1 MQNKILNNYR
11 MRFILTFMLFF
22 INCNAFGDN
31 MQNIIITIKNKKY
44 EAILYD
50 NSTTKELIKKFPIT
64 ITMSDLNGNEKYYNF
79 SKSFS
84 TSSENVANINKG
96 DIMLFGDNCL
106 VIFYFIK
113 SQLWKSMLM
122 IPKDFVNFN
131 LAVFYIEYS
140 IIILAICQI
149 FYLFNN
155 FMNKK

>member
-50 NSTTKELIKKFPIT
+50 NSTTKELIKKIPIT

-106 VIFYFIK
+106 VIFYKSFSTRYRYTKLGYIKNLEDLENSLGKGDIEITFILK
-113 SQLWKSMLM
+113 
-122 IPKDFVNFN
+122 
-131 LAVFYIEYS
+131 
-140 IIILAICQI
+140 
-149 FYLFNN
+149 
-155 FMNKK
+155 

>member
-106 VIFYFIK
+106 VIFYKSFSTRYRYTKLGYTKNLEDLENSLGKGDIEITFILK
-113 SQLWKSMLM
+113 
-122 IPKDFVNFN
+122 
-131 LAVFYIEYS
+131 
-140 IIILAICQI
+140 
-149 FYLFNN
+149 
-155 FMNKK
+155 

>member
-1 MQNKILNNYR
+1 MLNKILNNYR

-31 MQNIIITIKNKKY
+31 MQNIIITIENKKY

-79 SKSFS
+79 SKSFP

-106 VIFYFIK
+106 VIFYKSFSTHYKYTKLGYIK
-113 SQLWKSMLM
+113 NTEDLENSFGKGDIS
-122 IPKDFVNFN
+122 ITFE
-131 LAVFYIEYS
+131 IEY
-140 IIILAICQI
+140 
-149 FYLFNN
+149 
-155 FMNKK
+155 

>member
-11 MRFILTFMLFF
+11 MRFILTFMLFL

-31 MQNIIITIKNKKY
+31 MQNIIITIENKKY

-84 TSSENVANINKG
+84 TSNENVANINKG

-106 VIFYFIK
+106 VIFYKSFSTRYRYTKLGYIKNLEDLENSLGKGDIEITFILK
-113 SQLWKSMLM
+113 
-122 IPKDFVNFN
+122 
-131 LAVFYIEYS
+131 
-140 IIILAICQI
+140 
-149 FYLFNN
+149 
-155 FMNKK
+155 

>member
-11 MRFILTFMLFF
+11 MQFILTFMLFF

-31 MQNIIITIKNKKY
+31 MQNIIITIENKKY

-79 SKSFS
+79 SKSFP
-84 TSSENVANINKG
+84 TSSENVASINKG

-106 VIFYFIK
+106 VIFYKSFSTRYKYTKLGYIKNTEDLENSFGKGDISITFILK
-113 SQLWKSMLM
+113 
-122 IPKDFVNFN
+122 
-131 LAVFYIEYS
+131 
-140 IIILAICQI
+140 
-149 FYLFNN
+149 
-155 FMNKK
+155 

>member
-106 VIFYFIK
+106 VIFYKSFSTHYKYTKLGYIK
-113 SQLWKSMLM
+113 NTEDLENSFGKGDIL
-122 IPKDFVNFN
+122 ITFE
-131 LAVFYIEYS
+131 IEY
-140 IIILAICQI
+140 
-149 FYLFNN
+149 
-155 FMNKK
+155 

>member
-106 VIFYFIK
+106 VIFYKSFSTHYKYTKLGYIK
-113 SQLWKSMLM
+113 NMEDLENSFGKGD
-122 IPKDFVNFN
+122 IRITFE
-131 LAVFYIEYS
+131 IEY
-140 IIILAICQI
+140 
-149 FYLFNN
+149 
-155 FMNKK
+155 

>member
-31 MQNIIITIKNKKY
+31 MQNIIITIGNKKY

-50 NSTTKELIKKFPIT
+50 NSTTKELIKNFPIS

-106 VIFYFIK
+106 VIFYKSFSTHYKYTKLGYIK
-113 SQLWKSMLM
+113 NTEDLERSFGKGDIS
-122 IPKDFVNFN
+122 ITFE
-131 LAVFYIEYS
+131 IEY
-140 IIILAICQI
+140 
-149 FYLFNN
+149 
-155 FMNKK
+155 

>member
-106 VIFYFIK
+106 VIFYKSFSTRYKYTKLGYIKNTEDLENSFGKGDIEITFIVK
-113 SQLWKSMLM
+113 
-122 IPKDFVNFN
+122 
-131 LAVFYIEYS
+131 
-140 IIILAICQI
+140 
-149 FYLFNN
+149 
-155 FMNKK
+155 

>member
-64 ITMSDLNGNEKYYNF
+64 ITMSDLNGNEKYHNF

-84 TSSENVANINKG
+84 TSSENVASINKG

-106 VIFYFIK
+106 VIFYKSFSTRYKYTKLGYIK
-113 SQLWKSMLM
+113 NTEDLENSFGKGDIS
-122 IPKDFVNFN
+122 ITFK
-131 LAVFYIEYS
+131 IEY
-140 IIILAICQI
+140 
-149 FYLFNN
+149 
-155 FMNKK
+155 

>member
-11 MRFILTFMLFF
+11 MRFILTFILFF

-31 MQNIIITIKNKKY
+31 MQNIIIMIENKKY

-106 VIFYFIK
+106 VIFYKSFSTRYRYTKLGYIKNLEDLENSLGKGDIEITFILK
-113 SQLWKSMLM
+113 
-122 IPKDFVNFN
+122 
-131 LAVFYIEYS
+131 
-140 IIILAICQI
+140 
-149 FYLFNN
+149 
-155 FMNKK
+155 

>member
-1 MQNKILNNYR
+1 MQNKILNNYS

-79 SKSFS
+79 SKSFP

-106 VIFYFIK
+106 VIFYKSFSTRYRYTKLGYIKNLEDLENSLGKGDIEITFILK
-113 SQLWKSMLM
+113 
-122 IPKDFVNFN
+122 
-131 LAVFYIEYS
+131 
-140 IIILAICQI
+140 
-149 FYLFNN
+149 
-155 FMNKK
+155 

>member
-50 NSTTKELIKKFPIT
+50 NSTVRELIKNFPIS

-96 DIMLFGDNCL
+96 DIMLFGDDCL
-106 VIFYFIK
+106 VIFYKSFSTRYKYTKLGYIK
-113 SQLWKSMLM
+113 NTEDLENSFGKGDIS
-122 IPKDFVNFN
+122 ITFE
-131 LAVFYIEYS
+131 IEY
-140 IIILAICQI
+140 
-149 FYLFNN
+149 
-155 FMNKK
+155 

>member
-11 MRFILTFMLFF
+11 MQFILTFMLFF

-50 NSTTKELIKKFPIT
+50 NSTVRELIKNFPIS

-106 VIFYFIK
+106 VIFYKSFSTRYRYTKLGYIKNLEDLENSLGKGDIEITFILK
-113 SQLWKSMLM
+113 
-122 IPKDFVNFN
+122 
-131 LAVFYIEYS
+131 
-140 IIILAICQI
+140 
-149 FYLFNN
+149 
-155 FMNKK
+155 

>member
-11 MRFILTFMLFF
+11 MQFILTFMLFF

-84 TSSENVANINKG
+84 TSSENVASINKG

-106 VIFYFIK
+106 VIFYKSFSTRYKYTKLGYIK
-113 SQLWKSMLM
+113 NTEDLENSFGKGD
-122 IPKDFVNFN
+122 IRITFE
-131 LAVFYIEYS
+131 IEY
-140 IIILAICQI
+140 
-149 FYLFNN
+149 
-155 FMNKK
+155 

>member
-31 MQNIIITIKNKKY
+31 MQNIIITIENKKY

-84 TSSENVANINKG
+84 TSSENMANINKG

-106 VIFYFIK
+106 VIFYKSFSTHYKYTKLGYIK
-113 SQLWKSMLM
+113 NTEDLENSFGKGDIS
-122 IPKDFVNFN
+122 ITFE
-131 LAVFYIEYS
+131 IEY
-140 IIILAICQI
+140 
-149 FYLFNN
+149 
-155 FMNKK
+155 

>member
-50 NSTTKELIKKFPIT
+50 NSATKELIKKFPIT

-106 VIFYFIK
+106 VIFYKSFSTRYRYTKLGYIK
-113 SQLWKSMLM
+113 
-122 IPKDFVNFN
+122 N
-131 LAVFYIEYS
+131 LEDLENSLGKGDISITFEIEY
-140 IIILAICQI
+140 
-149 FYLFNN
+149 
-155 FMNKK
+155 

>member
-11 MRFILTFMLFF
+11 VRFILTFMLFF

-106 VIFYFIK
+106 VIFYKSFSTRYKYTKLGYIKNTEDLENSLGKGDIEITFILK
-113 SQLWKSMLM
+113 
-122 IPKDFVNFN
+122 
-131 LAVFYIEYS
+131 
-140 IIILAICQI
+140 
-149 FYLFNN
+149 
-155 FMNKK
+155 

>member
-84 TSSENVANINKG
+84 TSSENVASINKG

-106 VIFYFIK
+106 VIFYKSFSTRYRYTKLGYIKNLEDLENSLGKGDIEITFILK
-113 SQLWKSMLM
+113 
-122 IPKDFVNFN
+122 
-131 LAVFYIEYS
+131 
-140 IIILAICQI
+140 
-149 FYLFNN
+149 
-155 FMNKK
+155 

>member
-31 MQNIIITIKNKKY
+31 MQNIIIMIENKKY

-84 TSSENVANINKG
+84 TSSENVASINKG

-106 VIFYFIK
+106 VIFYKSFSTRYRYTKLGYIK
-113 SQLWKSMLM
+113 
-122 IPKDFVNFN
+122 N
-131 LAVFYIEYS
+131 LEDLENSLGKGDISITFEIEY
-140 IIILAICQI
+140 
-149 FYLFNN
+149 
-155 FMNKK
+155 

>member
-79 SKSFS
+79 SKSFP

-106 VIFYFIK
+106 VIFYKSFSTHYKYTKLGYIK
-113 SQLWKSMLM
+113 NMEDLENSFGKGD
-122 IPKDFVNFN
+122 IRITFE
-131 LAVFYIEYS
+131 IEY
-140 IIILAICQI
+140 
-149 FYLFNN
+149 
-155 FMNKK
+155 

>member
-50 NSTTKELIKKFPIT
+50 NSTTKELIKNFPIS

-106 VIFYFIK
+106 VIFYKSFSTRYKYTKLGYIK
-113 SQLWKSMLM
+113 NTEDLENSFGKGDIS
-122 IPKDFVNFN
+122 ITFE
-131 LAVFYIEYS
+131 IEY
-140 IIILAICQI
+140 
-149 FYLFNN
+149 
-155 FMNKK
+155 

>member
-106 VIFYFIK
+106 VIFYKSFSTRYRYTKLGYIK
-113 SQLWKSMLM
+113 
-122 IPKDFVNFN
+122 N
-131 LAVFYIEYS
+131 LEDLENSLGKGDISITFEIEY
-140 IIILAICQI
+140 
-149 FYLFNN
+149 
-155 FMNKK
+155 

>member
-84 TSSENVANINKG
+84 TSIENVANINKG

-106 VIFYFIK
+106 VIFYKSFSTRYRYTKLGYIKNLEDLENSLGKGDIEITFILK
-113 SQLWKSMLM
+113 
-122 IPKDFVNFN
+122 
-131 LAVFYIEYS
+131 
-140 IIILAICQI
+140 
-149 FYLFNN
+149 
-155 FMNKK
+155 

>member
-31 MQNIIITIKNKKY
+31 MQNIIITIGNKKY

-106 VIFYFIK
+106 VIFYKSFSTHYKYTKLGYIK
-113 SQLWKSMLM
+113 NTEDLERSFGKGDIS
-122 IPKDFVNFN
+122 ITFE
-131 LAVFYIEYS
+131 IEY
-140 IIILAICQI
+140 
-149 FYLFNN
+149 
-155 FMNKK
+155 

>member
-84 TSSENVANINKG
+84 TSSENVASINKG

-106 VIFYFIK
+106 VIFYKSFSTHYKYTKLGYIK
-113 SQLWKSMLM
+113 NTEDLENSFGKGDIS
-122 IPKDFVNFN
+122 ITFE
-131 LAVFYIEYS
+131 IEY
-140 IIILAICQI
+140 
-149 FYLFNN
+149 
-155 FMNKK
+155 

>member
-11 MRFILTFMLFF
+11 MRFILTFMLFL

-96 DIMLFGDNCL
+96 DIMLFSDNCL
-106 VIFYFIK
+106 VIFYKSFSTRYKYTKLGYIK
-113 SQLWKSMLM
+113 NTEDLENSFGKGD
-122 IPKDFVNFN
+122 IRITFE
-131 LAVFYIEYS
+131 IEY
-140 IIILAICQI
+140 
-149 FYLFNN
+149 
-155 FMNKK
+155 

>member
-44 EAILYD
+44 EAVLYD
-50 NSTTKELIKKFPIT
+50 NSTVRELIKNFPIS

-96 DIMLFGDNCL
+96 DIMLFGDDCL
-106 VIFYFIK
+106 VIFYKSFSTRYRYTKLGYIKNLEDLENSLGKGDIEITFILK
-113 SQLWKSMLM
+113 
-122 IPKDFVNFN
+122 
-131 LAVFYIEYS
+131 
-140 IIILAICQI
+140 
-149 FYLFNN
+149 
-155 FMNKK
+155 

>member
-31 MQNIIITIKNKKY
+31 MQNIIITIENKKY

-64 ITMSDLNGNEKYYNF
+64 ITMRDLNGNEKYYNF

-84 TSSENVANINKG
+84 TSSENVASINKG
-96 DIMLFGDNCL
+96 YIMLFGDNCL
-106 VIFYFIK
+106 VIFYKSFSTHYKYTKLGYIK
-113 SQLWKSMLM
+113 NTEDLENYFGKGD
-122 IPKDFVNFN
+122 INITFE
-131 LAVFYIEYS
+131 IEY
-140 IIILAICQI
+140 
-149 FYLFNN
+149 
-155 FMNKK
+155 

>member
-1 MQNKILNNYR
+1 MLNKILNNYR

-31 MQNIIITIKNKKY
+31 MQNIIITIENKKY

-106 VIFYFIK
+106 VIFYKSFSTHYKYTKLGYIKNTEDLESSFGKGDIEITFILK
-113 SQLWKSMLM
+113 
-122 IPKDFVNFN
+122 
-131 LAVFYIEYS
+131 
-140 IIILAICQI
+140 
-149 FYLFNN
+149 
-155 FMNKK
+155 

>member
-1 MQNKILNNYR
+1 MLNKILNNYR
-11 MRFILTFMLFF
+11 MQFILIFMLFF

-50 NSTTKELIKKFPIT
+50 NSTTKELIKNFPIS

-106 VIFYFIK
+106 VIFYKSFSTHYKYTKLGYIK
-113 SQLWKSMLM
+113 NTEDLERSFGKGDIS
-122 IPKDFVNFN
+122 ITFE
-131 LAVFYIEYS
+131 IEY
-140 IIILAICQI
+140 
-149 FYLFNN
+149 
-155 FMNKK
+155 

>member
-79 SKSFS
+79 SKSFP
-84 TSSENVANINKG
+84 TSSENVENINKG

-106 VIFYFIK
+106 VIFYKSFSTRYKYTKLGYIKNLEDLENSLGKGDIEITFILK
-113 SQLWKSMLM
+113 
-122 IPKDFVNFN
+122 
-131 LAVFYIEYS
+131 
-140 IIILAICQI
+140 
-149 FYLFNN
+149 
-155 FMNKK
+155 

>member
-1 MQNKILNNYR
+1 

-31 MQNIIITIKNKKY
+31 MQNIIITIENKKY

-64 ITMSDLNGNEKYYNF
+64 ITMGDLNGNEKYYNF

-106 VIFYFIK
+106 VIFYKSFSTRYRYTKLGYIKNLEDLENSLGKGDIEITFILK
-113 SQLWKSMLM
+113 
-122 IPKDFVNFN
+122 
-131 LAVFYIEYS
+131 
-140 IIILAICQI
+140 
-149 FYLFNN
+149 
-155 FMNKK
+155 